1 MEIAM
6 KRLALFAILGVALG
20 LPWLLSAQQE
30 SLHSYIPPN
39 GFVPD
44 SLTAVRIA
52 TAVWN
57 SNYSERQIRGEQPY
71 RATLR
76 DGIWT
81 VEGSLPKNSTGGVAV
96 AKIAKR
102 NGRIISVSHGK

>member
-1 MEIAM
+1 M
-6 KRLALFAILGVALG
+6 KRFALFAILGVALG
-20 LPWLLSAQQE
+20 LPWLLNAQHE
-30 SLHSYIPPN
+30 SVHSYIPPN

-57 SNYSERQIRGEQPY
+57 PIYGERQIQGEQPY
-71 RATLR
+71 HASLR

-81 VEGSLPKNSTGGVAV
+81 VAGSLPKNTMGGVAV
-96 AKIAKR
+96 AEIAKHD
-102 NGRIISVSHGK
+102 GRIIRVSHGK